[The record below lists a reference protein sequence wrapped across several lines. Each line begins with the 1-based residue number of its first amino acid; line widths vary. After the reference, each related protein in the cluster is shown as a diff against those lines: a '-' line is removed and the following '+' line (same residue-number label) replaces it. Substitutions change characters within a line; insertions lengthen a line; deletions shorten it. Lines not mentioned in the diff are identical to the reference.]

1 MVCQRVTLP
10 SGTAAIV
17 CGPRQRKRKCVA
29 CGKPADLLCDWK
41 VKAKRSGTC
50 DAPICARCSHV
61 PAPNKDLCPEH
72 AAKWRSMRHYV
83 ANAPS

>member
-10 SGTAAIV
+10 CGTAAIV

-41 VKAKRSGTC
+41 VKTKRSGTC
-50 DAPICARCSHV
+50 DAPICARCTHL
-61 PAPNKDLCPEH
+61 PAKDKDLCPDH
-72 AAKWRSMRHYV
+72 AAEWKSMTRGSS
-83 ANAPS
+83 NG